1 MCKTRPYSYTS
12 HIDFAN
18 IILYNKKQKNN
29 GRSGNVA
36 KLKFTELNGEVCIKC
51 RFTGNE
57 MLNEPEYRY
66 FIDNRIK
73 GWLVPFAKGTDRLE
87 FTGAYGIPLINKL
100 HSGIDK
106 QEYFRIVNNLL
117 DIIKVAETCGFNMQ
131 NIVLDP
137 NFITVNTDD
146 LDIFLFYLPL
156 WYNESCNDGIV
167 NCLRKISTFA
177 KYKSQTDYAAVDG
190 FMNFVCRESGFTISE
205 AKEYIRKEVP
215 GLFPAQPS
223 KPAHAQFSRPA
234 SHSPE
239 ASHTQFSRPASHIP
253 EPATRVNMAQTIIN
267 DINKGS
273 QEFKHTAAPEV
284 PEPKIIPSL
293 DSDKRNVLPELV
305 KSEHIKPA
313 PKNYPKLTRRA
324 TGVTVNIDKPVF
336 MIGKERDKVDF
347 CITENRTISRVH
359 AIIRTQNGS
368 CFIEDNNSTNRTYI
382 NGTPVPANM
391 EIKLKNGD
399 VLKLSNEEFDFID
412 G

>member
-1 MCKTRPYSYTS
+1 M
-12 HIDFAN
+12 
-18 IILYNKKQKNN
+18 
-29 GRSGNVA
+29 A
-36 KLKFTELNGEVCIKC
+36 KLKFTEINGEVCIKC

-73 GWLVPFAKGTDRLE
+73 GWLVPFAEGSDRLE
-87 FTGAYGIPLINKL
+87 FTGASGIPLINKIR
-100 HSGIDK
+100 SGIDK
-106 QEYFRIVNNLL
+106 QEYFCIVKNLL

-137 NFITVNTDD
+137 DLITVNTDN

-156 WYNESCNDGIV
+156 WYNESCNDGVV

-177 KYKSQTDYAAVDG
+177 QYKSQSDYKAVDG

-205 AKEYIRKEVP
+205 AKEYIRREVP
-215 GLFPAQPS
+215 SLFPAQPA
-223 KPAHAQFSRPA
+223 KPAHSQFSRPA
-234 SHSPE
+234 SSTAKPE
-239 ASHTQFSRPASHIP
+239 HTQFSRPAAHIP
-253 EPATRVNMAQTIIN
+253 EPSQSINMAQTIIN

-305 KSEHIKPA
+305 RSEHIKPA
-313 PKNYPKLTRRA
+313 PQNYPKLTRRA

-336 MIGKERDKVDF
+336 RIGKERDKVDF
-347 CITENRTISRVH
+347 CITENRTVSRVH
-359 AIIRTQNGS
+359 ATIYTRSGS
-368 CFIEDNNSTNRTYI
+368 CYIEDNNSTNRTYI
-382 NGTPVPANM
+382 NGTTVPANM
-391 EIKLKNGD
+391 EIKIKSGD